1 MAKRANGSTQSKG
14 KKGRK
19 FGRNTEWCKVY
30 RASNKRLSNK
40 IKKLTKHIK
49 NMPNDLQAKRDYMR
63 LNKHVL

>member
-40 IKKLTKHIK
+40 IKKLTKHI
-49 NMPNDLQAKRDYMR
+49 
-63 LNKHVL
+63 